1 MTHSS
6 LTNPQSFTALFAL
19 LSVHSAGDCINSSPA
34 GKRRIA
40 AEKQL
45 SQLADEGNLFN
56 GDAALMDASIDGGA
70 SSSDQIKSPV
80 TFVALVAVAICSAFV
95 IVFVTIFT
103 ILQVSEDTIVSTY
116 VIFHVHWCVSLM
128 MVQHPI
134 YWTLTFGSTV
144 DSVPSS
150 SDVLCSR
157 RHCRLCVCLGL

>member
-1 MTHSS
+1 MIKINGSAWRKVSKLDFSQAVTFI
-6 LTNPQSFTALFAL
+6 SFTGFVC
-19 LSVHSAGDCINSSPA
+19 STFTGDCINSSPA

-80 TFVALVAVAICSAFV
+80 AFVALVGVAICSIFV

-103 ILQVSEDTIVSTY
+103 ILQVSKDGHIRKRT
-116 VIFHVHWCVSLM
+116 
-128 MVQHPI
+128 
-134 YWTLTFGSTV
+134 
-144 DSVPSS
+144 
-150 SDVLCSR
+150 
-157 RHCRLCVCLGL
+157 